1 MKVKDL
7 VFKKIKIRVQL
18 LIVLTVCITLF
29 SFLILF
35 SSEVIAKNIVND
47 NLERITYTLQYG
59 SGNELNLFFRRI
71 ATSAN
76 LISQNKE
83 IERFLNGDDNID
95 ISQISDLNTLDKNE
109 IESVVVCRDGSMS
122 NLVIYGEPV
131 AVPRRSTVL
140 KSKAMKNFLDADATY
155 QNAYAENFL
164 LLVTYCDYGNGGY
177 LLTYVKEP
185 AVADIISKNRDTV
198 SARWLNEDNCC
209 ISSSVKSEIGTV
221 LDITATDYEKQNAF
235 SFALNDSERETV
247 VTRIPIEMSGKM
259 IKLVYDV
266 NGATIWNNLY
276 MLDSVTIVIA
286 VLMLLSLI
294 GITVWISTRVVSP
307 IERLN
312 RHISHFDGKPDH
324 TENRRKYNEIVEL
337 ADTYE
342 KMTDRIAELIEK
354 NNRDME
360 RQRAL
365 ELAALQIQINPH
377 FLYNT
382 LDTVAWLSKM
392 RNQPDIEKL
401 VVSLARFFRISLHKG
416 DKYIRVYEEI
426 ELLKNYV
433 NIENIRFPEKIKL
446 NVNISDDIKFSRMLK
461 IILQPI
467 VEDSMKHGF
476 SHNGTGNITING
488 FREGKDL
495 IFEIIDDG
503 VGFEVPEDFL
513 KTKEPAPKDGT
524 GGYGLKNVDERIK
537 LEYGDEYGLS
547 FKSKPGFG
555 TRTTVRIKD
564 MPEEDYD
571 DIKM

>member
-7 VFKKIKIRVQL
+7 VFKKIRIRVQL
-18 LIVLTVCITLF
+18 LIVLTVCVTLF
-29 SFLILF
+29 SFFILLSCEF
-35 SSEVIAKNIVND
+35 LARNIASENLDEVI
-47 NLERITYTLQYG
+47 YSLQYG

-76 LISQNKE
+76 LIAQDKQIEQFLSGENE
-83 IERFLNGDDNID
+83 IDP
-95 ISQISDLNTLDKNE
+95 SQIDGLSTIDPYE
-109 IESVVVCRDGSMS
+109 IESIIVCREGTMS
-122 NLVIYGEPV
+122 NRVVYGNEMTI
-131 AVPRRSTVL
+131 PRKSVVL
-140 KSKAMKNFLDADATY
+140 KSKDMQNYLDADATY
-155 QNAYAENFL
+155 QSTSTQNFL
-164 LLVTYCDYGNGGY
+164 LLVTYSSYGNGGY
-177 LLTYVKEP
+177 ILTYIKEP
-185 AVADIISKNRDTV
+185 AVADVISKNSNTV
-198 SARWLNEDNCC
+198 AARWLNDDNRC
-209 ISSSVKSEIGTV
+209 ISSSVKSEIGNIV
-221 LDITATDYEKQNAF
+221 ELPSASKIEKGFF
-235 SFALNDSERETV
+235 SFPERNSGKESV
-247 VTRIPIEMSGKM
+247 VARIPLEICSGM
-259 IKLVYDV
+259 ITLVYDINNSV
-266 NGATIWNNLY
+266 LWGNLY
-276 MLDSVTIVIA
+276 MIDSVTLVIA
-286 VLMLLSLI
+286 LLMLISLI
-294 GITVWISTRVVSP
+294 GITMWLSIRIVSP

-312 RHISHFDGKPDH
+312 KDISHFDGKRQQSPR
-324 TENRRKYNEIVEL
+324 NKYNELSEL
-337 ADTYE
+337 ADTYDE
-342 KMTDRIAELIEK
+342 MTERIAELIEK

-392 RNQPDIEKL
+392 RKQPDIEKL

-433 NIENIRFPEKIKL
+433 NIENIRFPEKINL
-446 NVNISDDIKFSRMLK
+446 NVNLAEDIKFSRMLK

-476 SHNGTGNITING
+476 PAGKTGNITING
-488 FREGKDL
+488 FREDGDL

-503 VGFEVPEDFL
+503 IGFEVPENFL
-513 KTKEPAPKDGT
+513 KDKNPAPSDGT

-537 LEYGDEYGLS
+537 LEYGEQYGLS

-564 MPEEDYD
+564 MPDQD
-571 DIKM
+571 DIA